1 MSTFTKLAAASFFSI
16 MCFSSTAA
24 LSAECDGYSFASR
37 TYAYVLLIKNG
48 IHDAGLKGTVPFCKA
63 GELAIETAAQALKEL
78 RAHPKCDRKMMQKI
92 WASRSDEFETK
103 MNKELYG
110 C

>member
-1 MSTFTKLAAASFFSI
+1 MSTFTKLAAASFISI
-16 MCFSSTAA
+16 VCLSTAA

-78 RAHPKCDRKMMQKI
+78 RAHPKCDGKTMRKL